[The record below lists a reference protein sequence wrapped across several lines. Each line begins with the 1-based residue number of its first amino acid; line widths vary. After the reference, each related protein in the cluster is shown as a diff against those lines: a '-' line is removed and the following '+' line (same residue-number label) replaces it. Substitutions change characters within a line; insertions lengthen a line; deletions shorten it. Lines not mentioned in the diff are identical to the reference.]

1 MDFNMNDFMFQIQA
15 VLDVDIN
22 KLKRQ
27 LEGSMRELQN
37 TIDID
42 SKISLDIQGA
52 TESINS
58 VTSVLDKLNQAIDAI
73 QGNYYSVKLKFD
85 DKAFTVENEK
95 FKKQL
100 DVIYKENGVETPI
113 TKDATTLLDKYT
125 KVKGIIDHISKT
137 KLSSTVQKFVDGQVE
152 DVFNDDG
159 SKMTLFDKLANSDSN
174 FRSVLL
180 ALQEVEKALEDG
192 VIDAERLDSALR
204 NFKKLNLA
212 SSEADEMFALNNVA
226 SSHNSSVQKS
236 EQTAL
241 YKHRKMLMQEE
252 EALNKRLISLNNTK
266 NKSEIEN
273 IRQTIIL
280 LKEKRR
286 EIEDEIASKNLT
298 GAFFEQDI
306 KNYDEKAKQNIS
318 QKLSKESDAQ
328 DKAIQKNI
336 LALEQLLQATEA
348 QRDTSV
354 QMSAQERAAI
364 EQTTVAIRKQIQALQ
379 EAKNAKITGNT
390 SNEDSYVDELLAV
403 QNKGQQNALAQ
414 EMLTNASAF
423 IKMQKDADSVIH
435 KTKEMEEAI
444 RKAFSQYGN
453 IDKSKLDMALASTL
467 KTRQEA
473 EKLKAVNLGD
483 FNAANATGKMNGLN
497 ASIKEVK
504 LSMTEAVNEAQ
515 RWDRSFG
522 QIFDVGKLIAF
533 TSQFSYLRGALTSI
547 TREVKNVDAAM
558 TTLKITMNGTEKTF
572 KSMLEQSKKLAKE
585 TGSTYTG
592 ALEVLS
598 TYANSSEDIASV
610 MDKIKPSMILSNIS
624 SLGVSDAVDS
634 IQAISAQFQLIEE
647 ASGDAEEASYR
658 VVDAL
663 TSISKTL
670 KMDFGKGISEMS
682 DAIKASGSVMSD
694 AGLEMEKY
702 AAQVA
707 VVIEQSRL
715 AGSQRLPIY
724 RNINIKTS

>member
-435 KTKEMEEAI
+435 KTKEMEEAL

-610 MDKIKPSMILSNIS
+610 LDKIKPSMILSNIS